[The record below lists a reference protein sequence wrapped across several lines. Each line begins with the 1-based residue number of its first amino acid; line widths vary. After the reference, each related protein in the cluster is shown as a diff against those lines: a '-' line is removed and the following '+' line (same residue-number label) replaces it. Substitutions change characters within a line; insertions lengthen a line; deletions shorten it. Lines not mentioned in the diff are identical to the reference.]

1 MKVITALLAMLVLTT
16 PAVAVAQPQDAMQSS
31 GWYEGQKSSQSLS
44 GWSGESAGI
53 WTGEARAAIVLARA
67 VVRGPR
73 GRAVI
78 VGPRG
83 RVRTFAYRGRRLDIV
98 RQPAFR
104 YPRGLGYRRWRAG
117 ELFPLALVAAPFF
130 FLEYQALG
138 LQPPPPGYRWVRY
151 GPDVVLINV
160 RTREVEDVAYGAIEE
175 GGD

>member
-31 GWYEGQKSSQSLS
+31 GWYEGQKSDRSLIE
-44 GWSGESAGI
+44 WSGES
-53 WTGEARAAIVLARA
+53 AAIVLARA
-67 VVRGPR
+67 AVRGPR

-83 RVRTFAYRGRRLDIV
+83 RARTFAYRGRRLDIV

-117 ELFPLALVAAPFF
+117 ELFPLALIAAPFF

-138 LQPPPPGYRWVRY
+138 LQAPPSGYRWVRY

-175 GGD
+175 DGN